1 MNEHG
6 TGALGRWEGDLMRC
20 TGAGE
25 IEGGGD
31 GSGMGGIA
39 GGYYALYDI
48 CWRAYGGPAGNPQP
62 P

>member
-31 GSGMGGIA
+31 GSGMGGNGGEDENLWA
-39 GGYYALYDI
+39 GLKGTT
-48 CWRAYGGPAGNPQP
+48 QP